1 MSRSGIA
8 RLDSRLRFTHSS
20 ISELHTHSL
29 FLSLSFSTS
38 LSLFRPYNVAINIGL
53 EGASCN
59 RRESS
64 RRSLSSRDLSSNE
77 TVSTSIFL
85 SSLSFSSF
93 FSLRGT
99 FLVHFFSNTVLR
111 TSAEL
116 LNATQLR
123 YLSCLFLQ
131 DVAGGGVGGGGGKGV
146 GATWPDTV
154 KQSGAGGTL
163 TPADRHGSVQ
173 VSLPAHLV
181 LSLSLSFS
189 LSFSRVI
196 PSLNFL
202 RLSFLFDSYFAT
214 SLIFFILADSLS
226 SSLSLSHSLVLSLS
240 IVGKTRDVKVFSI
253 PPSLIPSFPVG
264 IIKISRDILRACVSV
279 CVYLYVYVNSFAPL
293 ITHWLTAD
301 RSLVSPHVTSSLSLF
316 HCHNSSRLVYKTFS
330 VYTRSK
336 QFALFLDKAPLDY
349 GQLEVCAI
357 WLVAA
362 CCLFLC
368 RLIDFFTLFPWPI
381 D

>member
-1 MSRSGIA
+1 MS
-8 RLDSRLRFTHSS
+8 SR
-20 ISELHTHSL
+20 
-29 FLSLSFSTS
+29 
-38 LSLFRPYNVAINIGL
+38 
-53 EGASCN
+53 

-99 FLVHFFSNTVLR
+99 FLVHLFSNTVLR

-181 LSLSLSFS
+181 LSLSLSFIVL
-189 LSFSRVI
+189 LSC
-196 PSLNFL
+196 
-202 RLSFLFDSYFAT
+202 
-214 SLIFFILADSLS
+214 
-226 SSLSLSHSLVLSLS
+226 HS
-240 IVGKTRDVKVFSI
+240 
-253 PPSLIPSFPVG
+253 
-264 IIKISRDILRACVSV
+264 VS
-279 CVYLYVYVNSFAPL
+279 
-293 ITHWLTAD
+293 
-301 RSLVSPHVTSSLSLF
+301 
-316 HCHNSSRLVYKTFS
+316 
-330 VYTRSK
+330 
-336 QFALFLDKAPLDY
+336 
-349 GQLEVCAI
+349 
-357 WLVAA
+357 
-362 CCLFLC
+362 
-368 RLIDFFTLFPWPI
+368 
-381 D
+381 